1 MDRPFLPSDND
12 KWAGAARSR
21 LPSIHFPPK
30 PSGSCKPSRSLHTLG
45 KPTTETLP
53 KDFPRGST
61 IAIAET
67 KKRSGWI
74 KFLFILLLL
83 GGAAWTANAYFKAG
97 SSDGLAF
104 QATTVDRGDIR
115 MVVTTTGQL
124 NPVLK
129 VEVGSQVS
137 GIIQELLADFN
148 SVVKAGQVIA
158 RIDPSTFEA
167 NVNQA
172 EAELE
177 SAEAALE
184 LARVSAGRIAQLQ
197 ESGLVSQG
205 ELDQVRANLRQ
216 AEAALRIRRH
226 SLERAHTE
234 LARCT
239 IYSPIAGI
247 VISRNVDVGQTVA
260 ASMTAPILF
269 NIANDLSEMQINSN
283 VPEADIGRIDT
294 GQRVEFTVDAYPNE
308 AFTGKVIQVR
318 NAPIERNNV
327 VTYDTVISVNNP
339 QGRLKPGMT
348 ATLSIVVAEEN
359 DVLRLRNAAL
369 RVRLPD
375 HLRPPATDAM
385 PDGARLAYRLASEN
399 GGLRLEPVPVTSGIS
414 DGVHSVILSG
424 LDEGDEVVT
433 GMALQNKQQQGTR
446 SRPSIFGPRPA
457 EF

>member
-1 MDRPFLPSDND
+1 M
-12 KWAGAARSR
+12 
-21 LPSIHFPPK
+21 
-30 PSGSCKPSRSLHTLG
+30 T
-45 KPTTETLP
+45 
-53 KDFPRGST
+53 
-61 IAIAET
+61 ET
-67 KKRSGWI
+67 KKRRGWI
-74 KFLFILLLL
+74 KLVIILLLL
-83 GGAAWTANAYFKAG
+83 GGAAWTANAFFNRAAAEG
-97 SSDGLAF
+97 PAF
-104 QATTVDRGDIR
+104 QTTTIDRGDIG

-137 GIIQELLADFN
+137 GIIKELLVDFN
-148 SVVKAGQVIA
+148 SVVEAGQVIA

-205 ELDQVRANLRQ
+205 ELDQARANLQQ

-239 IYSPIAGI
+239 IYSPIDGI

-283 VPEADIGRIDT
+283 VPEADIGRIQS

-308 AFTGKVIQVR
+308 TFTGQVVQVR
-318 NAPIERNNV
+318 NAPISLNNV

-348 ATLSIVVAEEN
+348 ATLSIVVAEEKN
-359 DVLRLRNAAL
+359 VLRVRNVAL

-375 HLRPPATDAM
+375 QLRPPAPAEI
-385 PDGARLAYRLASEN
+385 PDGARLAYRLSIAN
-399 GGLRLEPVPVTSGIS
+399 GISRLEPVAVTSGIS
-414 DGVHSVILSG
+414 DGVYSVILTG
-424 LDEGDEVVT
+424 LNDGDTVVT
-433 GMALQNKQQQGTR
+433 GMALQSSQQPGSR
-446 SRPSIFGPRPA
+446 SRPSIFGPKPA
-457 EF
+457 QF

>member
-1 MDRPFLPSDND
+1 M
-12 KWAGAARSR
+12 
-21 LPSIHFPPK
+21 
-30 PSGSCKPSRSLHTLG
+30 
-45 KPTTETLP
+45 
-53 KDFPRGST
+53 
-61 IAIAET
+61 AET
-67 KKRSGWI
+67 KKQSSLI
-74 KFLFILLLL
+74 KFVATLLLL
-83 GGAAWTANAYFKAG
+83 GSAAWTANAYFKAG
-97 SSDGLAF
+97 SSDGPAF
-104 QATTVDRGDIR
+104 QTTTVDRGDIR

-205 ELDQVRANLRQ
+205 ELDQARANLRQ

-308 AFTGKVIQVR
+308 TFTGEVIQVR
-318 NAPIERNNV
+318 NAPIELNNV

-339 QGRLKPGMT
+339 RGRLKPGMT

-375 HLRPPATDAM
+375 HLRPPAPAAM
-385 PDGARLAYRLASEN
+385 PDGTRLAYRLASEN
-399 GGLRLEPVPVTSGIS
+399 GGPRLEPVPVTSGIS

-424 LDEGDEVVT
+424 LNEGDLVVT
-433 GMALQNKQQQGTR
+433 GMALQSKQQQVAR